1 MKLYVVG
8 IGCGSRQGM
17 TLEAQQAVMNSDV
30 VVGYTVYAEQIKSF
44 FPEKETFPQA

>member
-30 VVGYTVYAEQIKSF
+30 VVF
-44 FPEKETFPQA
+44 FLTEKKRRMNSMRSR